1 LRIGP
6 LILIQLTIK
15 HRATLGVMQDHVYQM
30 PAEDVADLR
39 KRLIDTRYKALLT
52 LLLMNG
58 IRDFRGMSFTF
69 LQGKIS

>member
-1 LRIGP
+1 
-6 LILIQLTIK
+6 
-15 HRATLGVMQDHVYQM
+15 MQDHVYQM

-58 IRDFRGMSFTF
+58 IRDFRPVSMKTKAS
-69 LQGKIS
+69 